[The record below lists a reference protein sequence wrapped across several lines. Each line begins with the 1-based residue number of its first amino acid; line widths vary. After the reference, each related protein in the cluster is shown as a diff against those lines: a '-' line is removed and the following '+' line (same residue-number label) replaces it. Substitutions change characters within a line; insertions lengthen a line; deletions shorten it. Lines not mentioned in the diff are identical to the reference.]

1 MSKCQDCGKA
11 IEYGRGWGGNS
22 VCAPCRGKRGANSAK
37 KQAQAAG
44 KAHGDKRGS
53 DPLTAERRAW

>member
-1 MSKCQDCGKA
+1 MDCGKP
-11 IEYGRGWGGNS
+11 IGYGEGGWGGGNLHAS
-22 VCAPCRGKRGANSAK
+22 CRGKRGANSAK
-37 KQAQAAG
+37 KQAKAAG